1 MVFGGRERGRRFWV
15 FSTRLMNMLTIPNFW
30 DVLRMHLGFE
40 NGLNP
45 RDIPILSPPI
55 KTALTLVPA
64 QKSNQKFS
72 SDITAFNTRSADD

>member
-1 MVFGGRERGRRFWV
+1 
-15 FSTRLMNMLTIPNFW
+15 
-30 DVLRMHLGFE
+30 
-40 NGLNP
+40 
-45 RDIPILSPPI
+45 LSPPI